1 VEVERFLNN
10 FFLAHYAEIWSAVW
24 SATSNNF
31 FVTASEDQ
39 TCCVW
44 DITQKNPNLVHK
56 LTGHT
61 KAVTSVDWRIM
72 DERLGEL
79 FISCSDDQTARVYDP
94 KDSFKLLFTLSTSFI
109 NEWHT
114 LTYLSLEE
122 VKEVFLNFNLK
133 FLQGG
138 TRVAIGSQNGFLFIY
153 DLLYKEFTFAE
164 RIHNGKIK
172 LEKINNFF
180 KGSVEGLD
188 WKGNNV
194 VTCSADNTISIV
206 RIPKSSQKAI
216 ESMI

>member
-1 VEVERFLNN
+1 
-10 FFLAHYAEIWSAVW
+10 VW

-44 DITQKNPNLVHK
+44 DITEKNPNLVHK

-61 KAVTSVDWRIM
+61 KAVTSVDWRVM

-122 VKEVFLNFNLK
+122 VRDGVLKSNIIFLK
-133 FLQGG
+133 GG

-153 DLLYKEFTFAE
+153 DLLHKEFTFAE
-164 RIHNGKIK
+164 RIHNGK
-172 LEKINNFF
+172 EFF
-180 KGSVEGLD
+180 KG
-188 WKGNNV
+188 KNV
-194 VTCSADNTISIV
+194 
-206 RIPKSSQKAI
+206 
-216 ESMI
+216 